1 VPSQSTTLEAEP
13 TNAPA
18 RRRWTSS
25 RVRIELLGAAIS
37 AALALAGVT
46 AVLRLW
52 KAHLNIPI
60 ASGGDVMLSLMVVKN
75 MQTTGWYQSTP
86 DLGAPFGQDLTA
98 YPSSVGDFWHMA
110 TLKVLSLFMTPA
122 GTVNVFFIGCFA
134 VIAVVAYA
142 CLRLLSVSRPFAA
155 VLGAVY
161 TFLPYHFLRGEYHL
175 LLSAYYAVPIAV
187 VLGVGL
193 YNGRLTLRA
202 NPKTMTRLGWAA
214 VACAVLLAG
223 TGLYYAVFGM
233 LMLATGGILGS
244 LARRAWR
251 PLLSGAALAG
261 IIGLGLVAGAIP
273 NLLHHG
279 PPGSVS
285 AVEGRSYGATEFYGL
300 KITNLLLP
308 SQIHRIAK
316 LAHLRAHTADSLIPG
331 EGTETL
337 GILGVIGLVAIVLAV
352 MLPALE
358 RNSALVRRMRPLGA
372 LAVVSIICGTVAGL
386 NGVLA
391 TLGFGEM
398 RAWNRISVLI
408 AFLALAGFGLL
419 VDATRKRWVRGT
431 PIIRRLAVA
440 SVAGVVFLVGLYDLT
455 SPQVIPDYPAAAAT
469 WNSDATFFAQVQG
482 QFGAGAAVF
491 ELPYARF
498 PENPPIANMTD
509 YSHLRGYLHSDLH
522 WSYGG
527 VKNEQSEWQPV
538 ALRSGIGP
546 ALPELVTAGF
556 SAIYVNQLG
565 YGDAGA
571 QIESEI
577 VSVIGTQAPLV
588 SPDGTLKVYDL
599 RPYAA
604 RLAASGAPLPTLES
618 VLYPVTMSYG
628 ATVYGVEASG
638 TDTWHW
644 APAVAELTLANPS
657 PHEAKVMLRG
667 TVRVMSSN
675 ATIIV
680 RIGDQETRFTP
691 IDGGVVLDLPITVQP
706 GSEIVRISTDSGQ
719 TPSAPNDLRDLRQ
732 QLLNFD
738 LTPITDLG

>member
-1 VPSQSTTLEAEP
+1 M
-13 TNAPA
+13 
-18 RRRWTSS
+18 
-25 RVRIELLGAAIS
+25 LL
-37 AALALAGVT
+37 
-46 AVLRLW
+46 
-52 KAHLNIPI
+52 
-60 ASGGDVMLSLMVVKN
+60 
-75 MQTTGWYQSTP
+75 
-86 DLGAPFGQDLTA
+86 
-98 YPSSVGDFWHMA
+98 
-110 TLKVLSLFMTPA
+110 
-122 GTVNVFFIGCFA
+122 
-134 VIAVVAYA
+134 
-142 CLRLLSVSRPFAA
+142 
-155 VLGAVY
+155 
-161 TFLPYHFLRGEYHL
+161 
-175 LLSAYYAVPIAV
+175 
-187 VLGVGL
+187 
-193 YNGRLTLRA
+193 
-202 NPKTMTRLGWAA
+202 
-214 VACAVLLAG
+214 
-223 TGLYYAVFGM
+223 
-233 LMLATGGILGS
+233 LATGGILGS

-261 IIGLGLVAGAIP
+261 TIGLGLVAGALP

-308 SQIHRIAK
+308 SQIHRIDK
-316 LAHLRAHTADSLIPG
+316 LSHLRAHTADSLIPG

-372 LAVVSIICGTVAGL
+372 FAVVSIICGTVAGL

-408 AFLALAGFGLL
+408 AFLALGGFGLL

-431 PIIRRLAVA
+431 PVIRRLAVA

-455 SPQVIPDYPAAAAT
+455 SPQVIPDYPTAVAT
-469 WNSDATFFAQVQG
+469 WNSDAAFFAQVQG
-482 QFGAGAAVF
+482 QFGAGTAVF
-491 ELPYARF
+491 DLPYARF

-538 ALRSGIGP
+538 ALKSGIGP
-546 ALPELVTAGF
+546 ALPE
-556 SAIYVNQLG
+556 
-565 YGDAGA
+565 
-571 QIESEI
+571 I
-577 VSVIGTQAPLV
+577 VPVIGTQRPLV
-588 SPDGTLKVYDL
+588 SSDGTLKVYDL

-604 RLAASGAPLPTLES
+604 RLAASGTPLPSRAS
-618 VLYPVTMSYG
+618 VLYPVTLSFG
-628 ATVYGVEASG
+628 ASIYGVEASG
-638 TDTWHW
+638 TDTWRW

-657 PHEAKVMLRG
+657 PHEARVMLRG

-691 IDGGVVLDLPITVQP
+691 IDGGVVLDLPISVQP
-706 GSEIVRISTDSGQ
+706 GTELGRISTDSGQ

-732 QLLNFD
+732 RLLNFD
-738 LTPITDLG
+738 ITPITDLG